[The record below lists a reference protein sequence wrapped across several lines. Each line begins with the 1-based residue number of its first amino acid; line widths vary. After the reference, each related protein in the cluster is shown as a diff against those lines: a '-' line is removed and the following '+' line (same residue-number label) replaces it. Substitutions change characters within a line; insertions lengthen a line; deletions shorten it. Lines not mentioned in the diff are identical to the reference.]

1 MSTETPAVNP
11 AEQPKPFSF
20 ADYDWSSFDPDTF
33 DWESFDFSNVDW
45 STFDAS
51 NVDWS
56 KFDMSK
62 FEGFDFASMFAA
74 MPEPDDPIEMG
85 AKFNPFDPSFLADP
99 HAFFAR
105 AREEA
110 PVCHNGFMDYWI
122 VTRYED
128 AMRVLSDFKL
138 FSSDAKIEPPESIA
152 GFLAEQGYPV
162 AAQLFGTDPPVH
174 TRIRTLFLEGFTPRR
189 IAALEP
195 GVRKHA
201 HELVDAMVAGN
212 ASNAADL
219 RAAYIHPLP
228 RTVILDLIGV
238 PREDHAQLEAWHEAW
253 GNLYNPMASQEAL
266 MDSATEVVKYQHYY
280 GRIIDERR
288 ADPGEDM
295 VSALVTA
302 AAEGLEPLQDAELV
316 WQLMGLLA
324 AGHETTTN
332 ALSNTLVRLLED
344 HDQWQQ
350 MVADPAQ
357 DPGRGRGGPSGG
369 QPGARAATGDHPGHR
384 LRRGHRAWR
393 QAAADL
399 LRLDQPGPAR
409 HARPGRL
416 RPRPAQRLQAPR
428 VRVGRSL
435 LHRRAAGQAAAARRA
450 GGAGRAAAGV
460 AAATRR
466 QTGVRPTPVPVGAEQ
481 AGRRVGRHGDV
492 ARRAH

>member
-350 MVADPAQ
+350 MVADPARIPAVVEEGLRVANPVLGLPRVTTQ
-357 DPGRGRGGPSGG
+357 DIDFGEVTVPGGKQLLISYASINRDLPDMPDPDAFDPDRPNVSKHLGFGWGVHFCIGARLARLQLRVALEVLAERLPGLRLQPDVKREFAPHPFLWGPSKL
-369 QPGARAATGDHPGHR
+369 AVEWDVTAT
-384 LRRGHRAWR
+384 
-393 QAAADL
+393 
-399 LRLDQPGPAR
+399 
-409 HARPGRL
+409 
-416 RPRPAQRLQAPR
+416 
-428 VRVGRSL
+428 
-435 LHRRAAGQAAAARRA
+435 
-450 GGAGRAAAGV
+450 
-460 AAATRR
+460 
-466 QTGVRPTPVPVGAEQ
+466 
-481 AGRRVGRHGDV
+481 
-492 ARRAH
+492 